1 MIKLIL
7 TVFLCF
13 VLLSGCASV
22 EDKIFNIG
30 VSAARS
36 SAGFKSKS
44 IMSGDHKIA
53 YLEREAKGDTIVLL
67 HGFAA
72 SKDNWLFFVRRLPK
86 EYRVIAFD
94 MPAHGDST
102 ALDDKHYNAQY
113 LTQGISQGIDALNLQ
128 QFHIAGN
135 SLGGYVS
142 TLYTAQHP
150 DKVMSLGLF
159 DGAGVYSPTPSEF
172 QKLLEKGDNPLV
184 VNTKEGFDRLT
195 DFIFY
200 KKPFIPRFAKS
211 ASLRKYLKRSAL
223 NRRIW
228 EDIWANRNDVVDLLP
243 QITMPVFILWGDKD
257 RVLDV
262 SGVEV
267 YKHYLP
273 NANVVILKDCGH
285 APMIERT
292 DETARAY
299 LDFLK
304 AEFKDKKSALN

>member
-7 TVFLCF
+7 TAFLF
-13 VLLSGCASV
+13 LVLLSSCASV

-30 VSAARS
+30 VSVARS
-36 SAGFKSKS
+36 RAGFKSKS
-44 IMSGDHKIA
+44 IIAGDHKIA

-86 EYRVIAFD
+86 EYRVLAFD

-102 ALDDKHYNAQY
+102 ALDDKQYNAQY
-113 LTQGISQGIDALNLQ
+113 LMQGVAKGIDALNLQ
-128 QFHIAGN
+128 RFHIAGN

-142 TLYTAQHP
+142 TLYAAQHP

-159 DGAGVYSPTPSEF
+159 DGAGVYSPKPSEF
-172 QKLLEKGDNPLV
+172 QQLLEKGDNPLV
-184 VNTKEGFDRLT
+184 VSTREGFEHLT

-200 KKPFIPRFAKS
+200 KKPFMPWPAKS
-211 ASLRKYLKRSAL
+211 ASARKYLRRSDL

-228 EDIWANRNDVVDLLP
+228 EDIWTNRNDVVNLFP
-243 QITMPVFILWGDKD
+243 KITMPVFIIWGDKD

-267 YKHYLP
+267 YKRYLP
-273 NANVVILKDCGH
+273 DANVVILKDCGH

-292 DETARAY
+292 DETAKAY

-304 AEFKDKKSALN
+304 AEFPDKKAGLN